1 MADLIT
7 TKAAF
12 PKSGGLAVANGAV
25 SVNAGNGLHVNPT
38 TGMVEVP
45 VDTTAGLGYGSNGLE
60 VEVDDSTIGF
70 NASGQLQAL
79 GGGGGASSSNAPNYI
94 ILGDSNPTDA
104 PSRQTYTLP
113 NGFSVYV
120 DSMTLVYYYVL
131 IFEYGGNWASLNSIY
146 YYSDSLRAA
155 SQAQLFTIGHTS
167 KTITKVNGE
176 TAPKGY
182 ASPGEGTKTGQCFF
196 CRQTTTKNSVKFD
209 VAKNLSGGLAV
220 GFNDNYNLSSSSA
233 TGVFLKTFLTFECE

>member
-60 VEVDDSTIGF
+60 VEVDGSTIDF

-79 GGGGGASSSNAPNYI
+79 GGGGGETFTAFSNSGSAFMAGNFSFSPVSSTF
-94 ILGDSNPTDA
+94 DSINLA
-104 PSRQTYTLP
+104 
-113 NGFSVYV
+113 G
-120 DSMTLVYYYVL
+120 
-131 IFEYGGNWASLNSIY
+131 
-146 YYSDSLRAA
+146 YYSDNYLILNNFKGNYSAA
-155 SQAQLFTIGHTS
+155 SG
-167 KTITKVNGE
+167 
-176 TAPKGY
+176 
-182 ASPGEGTKTGQCFF
+182 
-196 CRQTTTKNSVKFD
+196 
-209 VAKNLSGGLAV
+209 KNL
-220 GFNDNYNLSSSSA
+220 FYIDNATMLTNTGILMSSEHKLYTTAAMTFSQLSTRRVIATWIGTPGYGSENVYFPFTLFKYISSQ
-233 TGVFLKTFLTFECE
+233 E

>member
-79 GGGGGASSSNAPNYI
+79 GGGGGDALKPFYLLPRLTSDAVTTVGVGNWQLKTSSTRCALQRVNGFVSTNILIITGIHLYVTNSTNQVLYVMNTDNFYPYGAANNYGSECVYHIGSSNLAGTAVATNLI
-94 ILGDSNPTDA
+94 SNSTPEGAKSTSVVVNNQYATSGFPT
-104 PSRQTYTLP
+104 Y
-113 NGFSVYV
+113 FSC
-120 DSMTLVYYYVL
+120 L
-131 IFEYGGNWASLNSIY
+131 
-146 YYSDSLRAA
+146 
-155 SQAQLFTIGHTS
+155 
-167 KTITKVNGE
+167 
-176 TAPKGY
+176 
-182 ASPGEGTKTGQCFF
+182 C
-196 CRQTTTKNSVKFD
+196 C
-209 VAKNLSGGLAV
+209 LAFV
-220 GFNDNYNLSSSSA
+220 I
-233 TGVFLKTFLTFECE
+233 KE

>member
-60 VEVDDSTIGF
+60 VEVDGSTIDF

-79 GGGGGASSSNAPNYI
+79 GGGGG
-94 ILGDSNPTDA
+94 DA
-104 PSRQTYTLP
+104 LKPFYTLMP
-113 NGFSVYV
+113 TTEGVKIGNFTVKTPFGTVNSNKGFNGTTTFIEGFVGNSQDKDVILIRTINIPGMLTTQNTWTDLLYV
-120 DSMTLVYYYVL
+120 TC
-131 IFEYGGNWASLNSIY
+131 
-146 YYSDSLRAA
+146 
-155 SQAQLFTIGHTS
+155 S
-167 KTITKVNGE
+167 KSNMLVNGGKYTSNTSAANAATCIGCNDSSVTRLDTAIVVE
-176 TAPKGY
+176 T
-182 ASPGEGTKTGQCFF
+182 TQNTVIL
-196 CRQTTTKNSVKFD
+196 SVKPT
-209 VAKNLSGGLAV
+209 SGGYLYKA
-220 GFNDNYNLSSSSA
+220 FINLLIEAS
-233 TGVFLKTFLTFECE
+233 

>member
-79 GGGGGASSSNAPNYI
+79 GGGGGASLQRIDLTSASSTQTVCNWKFSTAANACGYYI
-94 ILGDSNPTDA
+94 YALMQDKWLYLLGMAMITAVSYP
-104 PSRQTYTLP
+104 L
-113 NGFSVYV
+113 FYV
-120 DSMTLVYYYVL
+120 
-131 IFEYGGNWASLNSIY
+131 E
-146 YYSDSLRAA
+146 
-155 SQAQLFTIGHTS
+155 
-167 KTITKVNGE
+167 
-176 TAPKGY
+176 P
-182 ASPGEGTKTGQCFF
+182 
-196 CRQTTTKNSVKFD
+196 TTKNTYYLNGTNITTLTTDSIFLGASPTQPVKNEPTT
-209 VAKNLSGGLAV
+209 VTIYGRKAST
-220 GFNDNYNLSSSSA
+220 SSSDKRYAINVTQYSSDKY
-233 TGVFLKTFLTFECE
+233 GKTTVVPLNQTLTYV

>member
-79 GGGGGASSSNAPNYI
+79 GGGGSGASLVRSILSSTSEI
-94 ILGDSNPTDA
+94 KI
-104 PSRQTYTLP
+104 
-113 NGFSVYV
+113 
-120 DSMTLVYYYVL
+120 
-131 IFEYGGNWASLNSIY
+131 GNWTLSTTTPSFQLYAIAQSEWLYILSL
-146 YYSDSLRAA
+146 
-155 SQAQLFTIGHTS
+155 QLLSNLTGVTFAIRHSG
-167 KTITKVNGE
+167 NGE
-176 TAPKGY
+176 TYLNGVNVKDMTSSSGY
-182 ASPGEGTKTGQCFF
+182 TFIVGVMGV
-196 CRQTTTKNSVKFD
+196 QTNLNEPSTREYYSRYTKNSNKTEIHVPQYGNGYYTKGMTM
-209 VAKNLSGGLAV
+209 ALNLIFTYV
-220 GFNDNYNLSSSSA
+220 
-233 TGVFLKTFLTFECE
+233 